1 MIANRGPRQGWH
13 DAKAGQ
19 RPDRDRCPDDDGR
32 RFRAVR
38 AHRKGRPDAADLF
51 RDPDGVRH
59 LVRLGGIMTQTII
72 IEVGPVLKTIL
83 QTTAWTI
90 LLAIGVWLM
99 FK

>member
-1 MIANRGPRQGWH
+1 
-13 DAKAGQ
+13 
-19 RPDRDRCPDDDGR
+19 
-32 RFRAVR
+32 
-38 AHRKGRPDAADLF
+38 
-51 RDPDGVRH
+51 
-59 LVRLGGIMTQTII
+59 MTQTII